1 MEKYY
6 NRYYNLYPA
15 KPHEETLAQVIAFG
29 EFMEQ
34 SLATD
39 EDAPPY
45 SSDLARYERL
55 YYLTAL
61 FSYFARR
68 I

>member
-1 MEKYY
+1 MQKYY

-15 KPHEETLAQVIAFG
+15 KPHEDFLLQALAFG

-39 EDAPPY
+39 EEAAD
-45 SSDLARYERL
+45 SHNHNLAEQFQ
-55 YYLTAL
+55 TC
-61 FSYFARR
+61 S